1 MIEEPLVATVML
13 FALLA
18 LGEVISIYSKARIPM
33 LMTAMIGYLLLTW
46 TGVFPENILELS
58 TLPALGAL
66 LIGPLIIHMGTL
78 MPLSIL
84 KKQWRAVVISIS
96 GLIGALVLVLLIVP
110 LVFDFETAASGVG
123 PISGGVVALLITTE
137 KLTELGL
144 TALIVVPVLIAAFQT
159 PIGMPLISF
168 FLKRYA
174 GHFVRTTEATK
185 EEIESQKE
193 EEVPVRF
200 NLLKNNVI
208 LLFTV
213 FVLAAAATV
222 LSEWT
227 GVHFTLFCL
236 LFGILMLN
244 GRLFP
249 EGVLEKSNSFSFM
262 MVALIFVI
270 IGTMGGITPQDVVNN
285 VPAVLLI
292 LVCGVGGLA
301 AGGFIASKAVGWHP
315 FKGMP
320 IALTAL
326 VGFPGDYIICEE
338 VSRSTTDNQIDQTRV
353 FNEIVTPMLIGGF
366 VTVTVASIVVAS
378 FVMGML

>member
-1 MIEEPLVATVML
+1 MIEQPIIATVFL
-13 FALLA
+13 FALIA
-18 LGEVISIYSKARIPM
+18 LGEVISIYSRARIPM
-33 LMTAMIGYLLLTW
+33 LMTAMIGFLVLTW

-58 TLPALGAL
+58 TLPALGAI

-78 MPLSIL
+78 MPLSTL
-84 KKQWRAVVISIS
+84 KKQWRDLVISIS
-96 GLIGALVLVLLIVP
+96 GLLGALILVLTIVP

-144 TALIVVPVLIAAFQT
+144 TAIIVVPVLIAAFQT

-174 GHFVRTTEATK
+174 QYFVKNTTASVEDKEAFEADEK
-185 EEIESQKE
+185 
-193 EEVPVRF
+193 PVRF
-200 NLLKNNVI
+200 SLLKNNII

-213 FVLAAAATV
+213 FVLAAIATV

-227 GVHFTLFCL
+227 GVHYTLYCL

-244 GRLFP
+244 SRLFP
-249 EGVLEKSNSFSFM
+249 QGVLEKSNSFSFM

-270 IGTMGGITPQDVVNN
+270 IGTIGGITPGDVLNN
-285 VPAVLLI
+285 IPAVLLI
-292 LVCGVGGLA
+292 LVTGVGGLA
-301 AGGFIASKAVGWHP
+301 LGGFIASKAVGWHP

-320 IALTAL
+320 VALTAL
-326 VGFPGDYIICEE
+326 VGFPGDYLICEE
-338 VSRSTTDNQIDQTRV
+338 VSRSTTDNPVDQSRV
-353 FNEIVTPMLIGGF
+353 FSELVTPMLIGGF
-366 VTVTVASIVVAS
+366 VTVTVASVVIAS
-378 FVMGML
+378 VVMGML

>member
-1 MIEEPLVATVML
+1 MIEQPIIATVFL
-13 FALLA
+13 FALIA
-18 LGEVISIYSKARIPM
+18 LGEVISIYSRARIPM
-33 LMTAMIGYLLLTW
+33 LMTAMIGFLVLTL

-58 TLPALGAL
+58 TLPALGAI

-78 MPLSIL
+78 MPLSTL

-96 GLIGALVLVLLIVP
+96 GLLGALILVLTIVP

-144 TALIVVPVLIAAFQT
+144 TAIIVVPVLIAAFQT

-174 GHFVRTTEATK
+174 QYFVKNTTASVEDKEAFEADEK
-185 EEIESQKE
+185 
-193 EEVPVRF
+193 PVRF
-200 NLLKNNVI
+200 SLLKNNII

-213 FVLAAAATV
+213 FVLAAIATV

-227 GVHFTLFCL
+227 GVHYTLYCL

-244 GRLFP
+244 SRLFP
-249 EGVLEKSNSFSFM
+249 QGVLEKSNSFSFM

-270 IGTMGGITPQDVVNN
+270 IGTMGGITPGDVLNN
-285 VPAVLLI
+285 IPAVLLI
-292 LVCGVGGLA
+292 LVTGVGGLA
-301 AGGFIASKAVGWHP
+301 LGGFIASKAVGWHP

-320 IALTAL
+320 VALTAL
-326 VGFPGDYIICEE
+326 VGFPGDYLICEE
-338 VSRSTTDNQIDQTRV
+338 VSRSTTDNPVDQSRV
-353 FNEIVTPMLIGGF
+353 FSELVTPMLIGGF
-366 VTVTVASIVVAS
+366 VTVTVASVVIAS
-378 FVMGML
+378 VVMGML

>member
-1 MIEEPLVATVML
+1 MIEQPIIATVFL
-13 FALLA
+13 FALIA
-18 LGEVISIYSKARIPM
+18 LGEVISIYSRARIPM
-33 LMTAMIGYLLLTW
+33 LMTAMIGFLVLTW

-58 TLPALGAL
+58 TLPALGAI

-78 MPLSIL
+78 MPLSTL

-96 GLIGALVLVLLIVP
+96 GLLGALIFVLTIVP

-144 TALIVVPVLIAAFQT
+144 TAIIVVPVLIAAFQT

-174 GHFVRTTEATK
+174 QYFVKNTTASVEDKEAFEADEK
-185 EEIESQKE
+185 
-193 EEVPVRF
+193 PVRF
-200 NLLKNNVI
+200 SLLKNNII

-213 FVLAAAATV
+213 FVLAAIATV

-227 GVHFTLFCL
+227 GVHYTLYCL

-244 GRLFP
+244 SRLFP
-249 EGVLEKSNSFSFM
+249 QGVLEKSNSFSFM

-270 IGTMGGITPQDVVNN
+270 IGTMGGITPGDVLNN
-285 VPAVLLI
+285 IPAVLLI
-292 LVCGVGGLA
+292 LVTGVGGLA
-301 AGGFIASKAVGWHP
+301 LGGFIASKAVGWHP

-320 IALTAL
+320 VALTAL
-326 VGFPGDYIICEE
+326 VGFPGDYLICEE
-338 VSRSTTDNQIDQTRV
+338 VSRSTTDNPVDQSRV
-353 FNEIVTPMLIGGF
+353 FSELVTPMLIGGF
-366 VTVTVASIVVAS
+366 VTVTVASVVIAS
-378 FVMGML
+378 VVMGML

>member
-1 MIEEPLVATVML
+1 MIEQPIVATVML

-18 LGEVISIYSKARIPM
+18 LGEIISIYTKARIPM
-33 LMTAMIGYLLLTW
+33 LMTAMVGFLILTW
-46 TGVFPENILELS
+46 IGVFPENILELS
-58 TLPALGAL
+58 TLPALGAI

-78 MPLSIL
+78 MPLSVL
-84 KKQWRAVVISIS
+84 KKQWRAVVISVS
-96 GLIGALVLVLLIVP
+96 GLIGALALVLIIVP

-144 TALIVVPVLIAAFQT
+144 TSLIVVPVLIAAFQT
-159 PIGMPLISF
+159 PIGMPLLSI

-174 GHFVRTTEATK
+174 KHYVSTTEAT
-185 EEIESQKE
+185 ESEREVLE
-193 EEVPVRF
+193 EEESPVRF
-200 NLLKNNVI
+200 KLFTNNII

-213 FVLAAAATV
+213 FALAALATI

-227 GVHFTLFCL
+227 GIHYTLFSL

-249 EGVLEKSNSFSFM
+249 QAVLQKSNSFSFM
-262 MVALIFVI
+262 MVGLIFVI
-270 IGTMGGITPQDVVNN
+270 IGTMGGITPQDVINN
-285 VPAVLLI
+285 IPAVLLI
-292 LVCGVGGLA
+292 LACGVIGLA
-301 AGGFIASKAVGWHP
+301 LGGFIASKAVGWHP

-320 IALTAL
+320 VALTAL

-338 VSRSTTDNQIDQTRV
+338 VSRSTTDNAVDEARV
-353 FNEIVTPMLIGGF
+353 FSEIVTPMLIGGF
-366 VTVTVASIVVAS
+366 VTVTIASVVIAS

>member
-1 MIEEPLVATVML
+1 MIEQPIVATVML
-13 FALLA
+13 FTLLA
-18 LGEVISIYSKARIPM
+18 LGEVISIYTRARIPM
-33 LMTAMIGYLLLTW
+33 LMTAMIGFLILTW

-78 MPLSIL
+78 MPLSVL
-84 KKQWRAVVISIS
+84 KKQWRAVVISLS
-96 GLIGALVLVLLIVP
+96 GLIGALALVLLIVP

-144 TALIVVPVLIAAFQT
+144 TAMIVVPVLIAAFQT
-159 PIGMPLISF
+159 PIGMPLISL

-174 GHFVRTTEATK
+174 AGYVKTTAATT
-185 EEIESQKE
+185 EEIESANAD
-193 EEVPVRF
+193 EVPVRF
-200 NLLKNNVI
+200 NLLKNNII

-222 LSEWT
+222 LSSWT
-227 GVHFTLFCL
+227 GIHFTLFCL

-249 EGVLEKSNSFSFM
+249 QAVLQKANSFSFM

-270 IGTMGGITPQDVVNN
+270 IGTMGGITPQDVINN
-285 VPAVLLI
+285 IPAVILI
-292 LVCGVGGLA
+292 LICGVGGLA
-301 AGGFIASKAVGWHP
+301 IGGFIASKAVGWHP
-315 FKGMP
+315 LKGMP
-320 IALTAL
+320 VALTAL

-338 VSRSTTDNQIDQTRV
+338 VSRSTTDNEVDRERV

-366 VTVTVASIVVAS
+366 VTVTVASVVIAS

>member
-1 MIEEPLVATVML
+1 MIEQPIIATVFL
-13 FALLA
+13 FALIA
-18 LGEVISIYSKARIPM
+18 LGEVISIYSRARIPM
-33 LMTAMIGYLLLTW
+33 LMTAMIGFLVLTW

-58 TLPALGAL
+58 TLPALGAI

-78 MPLSIL
+78 MPLSTL

-96 GLIGALVLVLLIVP
+96 GLLGALILVLTIVP

-137 KLTELGL
+137 KLTEIGL
-144 TALIVVPVLIAAFQT
+144 TAIIVVPVLIAAFQT

-174 GHFVRTTEATK
+174 QYFVKNTTASVEDKEAFEADEK
-185 EEIESQKE
+185 
-193 EEVPVRF
+193 PVRF
-200 NLLKNNVI
+200 SLLKNNII

-213 FVLAAAATV
+213 FVLAAIATV

-227 GVHFTLFCL
+227 GVHYTLYCL

-244 GRLFP
+244 SRLFP
-249 EGVLEKSNSFSFM
+249 QGVLEKSNSFSFM

-270 IGTMGGITPQDVVNN
+270 IGTMGGITPGDVLNN
-285 VPAVLLI
+285 IPAVLLI
-292 LVCGVGGLA
+292 LVTGVGGLA
-301 AGGFIASKAVGWHP
+301 LGGFIASKAVGWHP

-320 IALTAL
+320 VALTAL
-326 VGFPGDYIICEE
+326 VGFPGDYLICEE
-338 VSRSTTDNQIDQTRV
+338 VSRSTTDNPVDQSRV
-353 FNEIVTPMLIGGF
+353 FSELVTPMLIGGF
-366 VTVTVASIVVAS
+366 VTVTVASVVIAS
-378 FVMGML
+378 VVMGML

>member
-1 MIEEPLVATVML
+1 MIEEPIVATVML

-18 LGEVISIYSKARIPM
+18 LGEVISIYSRARIPM
-33 LMTAMIGYLLLTW
+33 LMTAMIGYLVLTW

-58 TLPALGAL
+58 TLPALGAI

-84 KKQWRAVVISIS
+84 KKQWRAVIISVS
-96 GLIGALVLVLLIVP
+96 GLIGALALVLLIVP
-110 LVFDFETAASGVG
+110 LFFDFETAASGVG

-159 PIGMPLISF
+159 PIGMPLIAF
-168 FLKRYA
+168 LLKRYA
-174 GHFVRTTEATK
+174 SRFVSTTQATQAEMESM
-185 EEIESQKE
+185 EEDET
-193 EEVPVRF
+193 PVRF
-200 NLLKNNVI
+200 NLLKNNII
-208 LLFTV
+208 LLFIV
-213 FVLAAAATV
+213 FVFAAVATV

-227 GVHFTLFCL
+227 GIHFTLFCL

-249 EGVLEKSNSFSFM
+249 QAVLQKSNSFSFM

-270 IGTMGGITPQDVVNN
+270 IGTMGGITPQDVINN
-285 VPAVLLI
+285 IPAVILI
-292 LVCGVGGLA
+292 LICGVSGLA
-301 AGGFIASKAVGWHP
+301 LGGFIASKAVGWHP
-315 FKGMP
+315 LKGMP
-320 IALTAL
+320 VALTAL

-338 VSRSTTDNQIDQTRV
+338 VSRSTTDNQVDETRV

-366 VTVTVASIVVAS
+366 VTVTVASVVVAS

>member
-1 MIEEPLVATVML
+1 MIEQPIIATVFL
-13 FALLA
+13 FALIA
-18 LGEVISIYSKARIPM
+18 LGEVISIYSRARIPM
-33 LMTAMIGYLLLTW
+33 FMTAMIGFLVLTW

-58 TLPALGAL
+58 TLPALGAI

-78 MPLSIL
+78 MPLSTL

-96 GLIGALVLVLLIVP
+96 GLLGALILVLTIVP

-144 TALIVVPVLIAAFQT
+144 TAIIVVPVLIAAFQT

-174 GHFVRTTEATK
+174 QYFVKNTTASVEDKEAFEADEK
-185 EEIESQKE
+185 
-193 EEVPVRF
+193 PVRF
-200 NLLKNNVI
+200 SLLKNNII

-213 FVLAAAATV
+213 FVLAAIATV

-227 GVHFTLFCL
+227 GVHYTLYCL

-244 GRLFP
+244 SRLFP
-249 EGVLEKSNSFSFM
+249 QGVLEKSNSFSFM

-270 IGTMGGITPQDVVNN
+270 IGTMGGITPGDVLNN
-285 VPAVLLI
+285 IPAVLLI
-292 LVCGVGGLA
+292 LVTGVGGLA
-301 AGGFIASKAVGWHP
+301 LGGFIASKAVGWHP

-320 IALTAL
+320 VALTAL
-326 VGFPGDYIICEE
+326 VGFPGDYLICEE
-338 VSRSTTDNQIDQTRV
+338 VSRSTTDNPVDQSRV
-353 FNEIVTPMLIGGF
+353 FSELVTPMLIGGF
-366 VTVTVASIVVAS
+366 VTVTVASVVIAS
-378 FVMGML
+378 VVMGML

>member
-1 MIEEPLVATVML
+1 MIEEPIVATVML

-18 LGEVISIYSKARIPM
+18 LGEVISIYSRARIPM
-33 LMTAMIGYLLLTW
+33 LMTAMIGYLVLTW

-58 TLPALGAL
+58 TLPALGAI

-84 KKQWRAVVISIS
+84 KKQWRAVIISVS
-96 GLIGALVLVLLIVP
+96 GLIGALALVLLIVP
-110 LVFDFETAASGVG
+110 LFFDFETAASGVG

-159 PIGMPLISF
+159 PIGMPLIAF
-168 FLKRYA
+168 LLKRYA
-174 GHFVRTTEATK
+174 SRFVSTTQAPQAEMESM
-185 EEIESQKE
+185 EEDET
-193 EEVPVRF
+193 PVRF
-200 NLLKNNVI
+200 NLLKNNII
-208 LLFTV
+208 LLFIV
-213 FVLAAAATV
+213 FVFAAVATV

-227 GVHFTLFCL
+227 GIHFTLFCL

-249 EGVLEKSNSFSFM
+249 QAVLQKSNSFSFM

-270 IGTMGGITPQDVVNN
+270 IGTMGGITPQDVINN
-285 VPAVLLI
+285 IPAVILI
-292 LVCGVGGLA
+292 LICGVSGLA
-301 AGGFIASKAVGWHP
+301 LGGFIASKAVGWHP
-315 FKGMP
+315 LKGMP
-320 IALTAL
+320 VALTAL

-338 VSRSTTDNQIDQTRV
+338 VSRSTTDNQTDQTRV

-366 VTVTVASIVVAS
+366 VTVTVASVVVAS

>member
-1 MIEEPLVATVML
+1 MIEEPIVATVML

-18 LGEVISIYSKARIPM
+18 LGEVISIYSRARIPM
-33 LMTAMIGYLLLTW
+33 LMTAMIGYLVLTW

-58 TLPALGAL
+58 TLPALGAI

-84 KKQWRAVVISIS
+84 KKQWRAVIISVS
-96 GLIGALVLVLLIVP
+96 GLIGALALVLLIVP
-110 LVFDFETAASGVG
+110 LFFDFETAASGVG

-159 PIGMPLISF
+159 PIGMPLIAF
-168 FLKRYA
+168 LLKRYA
-174 GHFVRTTEATK
+174 SRFVSTTQATQAEMESM
-185 EEIESQKE
+185 EEDET
-193 EEVPVRF
+193 PVRF
-200 NLLKNNVI
+200 NLLKNNII
-208 LLFTV
+208 LLFIV
-213 FVLAAAATV
+213 FVFAAVATV

-227 GVHFTLFCL
+227 GIHFTLYCL

-249 EGVLEKSNSFSFM
+249 QAVLQKSNSFSFM

-270 IGTMGGITPQDVVNN
+270 IGTMGGITPQDVINN
-285 VPAVLLI
+285 IPAVILI
-292 LVCGVGGLA
+292 LICGVSGLA
-301 AGGFIASKAVGWHP
+301 LGGFIASKAVGWHP
-315 FKGMP
+315 LKGMP
-320 IALTAL
+320 VALTAL

-338 VSRSTTDNQIDQTRV
+338 VSRSTTDNQTDQTRV

-366 VTVTVASIVVAS
+366 VTVTVASVVVAS

>member
-174 GHFVRTTEATK
+174 GHFVSTTEATE
-185 EEIESQKE
+185 EEIESQK

-292 LVCGVGGLA
+292 LICGVGGLA

>member
-1 MIEEPLVATVML
+1 MIEEPIVATVML

-18 LGEVISIYSKARIPM
+18 LGEVISIYSRARIPM
-33 LMTAMIGYLLLTW
+33 LMTAMIGYLVLTW

-58 TLPALGAL
+58 TLPALGAI

-84 KKQWRAVVISIS
+84 KKQWRAVIISVS
-96 GLIGALVLVLLIVP
+96 GLIGALALVLLIVP
-110 LVFDFETAASGVG
+110 LFFDFETAASGVG

-159 PIGMPLISF
+159 PIGMPLIAF
-168 FLKRYA
+168 LLKRYA
-174 GHFVRTTEATK
+174 SRFVSTTQATQA
-185 EEIESQKE
+185 EMESMDE
-193 EEVPVRF
+193 DETPVRF
-200 NLLKNNVI
+200 NLLKNNII
-208 LLFTV
+208 LLFIV
-213 FVLAAAATV
+213 FVFAAVATV

-227 GVHFTLFCL
+227 GIHFTLFCL

-249 EGVLEKSNSFSFM
+249 QAVLQKSNSFSFM

-270 IGTMGGITPQDVVNN
+270 IGTMGGITPQDVINN
-285 VPAVLLI
+285 IPAVILI
-292 LVCGVGGLA
+292 LICGVSGLA
-301 AGGFIASKAVGWHP
+301 LGGFIASKAVGWHP
-315 FKGMP
+315 LKGMP
-320 IALTAL
+320 VALTAL

-338 VSRSTTDNQIDQTRV
+338 VSRSTTDNQTDQTRV

-366 VTVTVASIVVAS
+366 VTVTVASVVVAS

>member
-1 MIEEPLVATVML
+1 MIEQPIIATVFL
-13 FALLA
+13 FALIA
-18 LGEVISIYSKARIPM
+18 LGEVISIYSRARIPM
-33 LMTAMIGYLLLTW
+33 LMTAMIGFLVLTW

-58 TLPALGAL
+58 TLPALGAI

-78 MPLSIL
+78 MPLSTL

-96 GLIGALVLVLLIVP
+96 GLLGALILVLTIVP
-110 LVFDFETAASGVG
+110 LAFDFETAASGVG

-144 TALIVVPVLIAAFQT
+144 TAIIVVPVLIAAFQT

-174 GHFVRTTEATK
+174 QYFVKNTTASVEDKEAFEADEK
-185 EEIESQKE
+185 
-193 EEVPVRF
+193 PVRF
-200 NLLKNNVI
+200 SLLKNNII

-213 FVLAAAATV
+213 FVLAAIATV

-227 GVHFTLFCL
+227 GVHYTLYCL

-244 GRLFP
+244 SRLFP
-249 EGVLEKSNSFSFM
+249 QGVLEKSNSFSFM

-270 IGTMGGITPQDVVNN
+270 IGTMGGITPGDVLNN
-285 VPAVLLI
+285 IPAVLLI
-292 LVCGVGGLA
+292 LVTGVGGLA
-301 AGGFIASKAVGWHP
+301 LGGFIASKAVGWHP

-320 IALTAL
+320 VALTAL
-326 VGFPGDYIICEE
+326 VGFPGDYLICEE
-338 VSRSTTDNQIDQTRV
+338 VSRSTTDNPVDQSRV
-353 FNEIVTPMLIGGF
+353 FSELVTPMLIGGF
-366 VTVTVASIVVAS
+366 VTVTVASVVIAS
-378 FVMGML
+378 VVMGML

>member
-1 MIEEPLVATVML
+1 MIEEPIVATVML

-18 LGEVISIYSKARIPM
+18 LGEVISIYSRARIPM
-33 LMTAMIGYLLLTW
+33 LMTAMIGYLVLTW

-58 TLPALGAL
+58 TLPALGAI

-84 KKQWRAVVISIS
+84 KKQWRAVIISVS
-96 GLIGALVLVLLIVP
+96 GLIGALALVLLIVP
-110 LVFDFETAASGVG
+110 LFFDFETAASGVG

-159 PIGMPLISF
+159 PIGMPLIAF
-168 FLKRYA
+168 LLKRYA
-174 GHFVRTTEATK
+174 SRFVSTSQATQAEMESM
-185 EEIESQKE
+185 EEDET
-193 EEVPVRF
+193 PVRF
-200 NLLKNNVI
+200 NLLKNNII
-208 LLFTV
+208 LLFIV
-213 FVLAAAATV
+213 FVFAAVATV

-227 GVHFTLFCL
+227 GIHFTLFCL

-249 EGVLEKSNSFSFM
+249 QAVLQKSNSFSFM

-270 IGTMGGITPQDVVNN
+270 IGTMGGITPQDVINN
-285 VPAVLLI
+285 IPAVILI
-292 LVCGVGGLA
+292 LICGVSGLA
-301 AGGFIASKAVGWHP
+301 LGGFIASKAVGWHP
-315 FKGMP
+315 LKGMP
-320 IALTAL
+320 VALTAL

-338 VSRSTTDNQIDQTRV
+338 VSRSTTDNQTDQTRV

-366 VTVTVASIVVAS
+366 VTVTVASVVVAS

>member
-1 MIEEPLVATVML
+1 MIEQPIIATVFL
-13 FALLA
+13 FALIA
-18 LGEVISIYSKARIPM
+18 LGEVISIYSRARIPM
-33 LMTAMIGYLLLTW
+33 LMTAMIGFLVLTW

-58 TLPALGAL
+58 TLPALGAI

-78 MPLSIL
+78 MPLSTL

-96 GLIGALVLVLLIVP
+96 GLLGALILVLTIVP

-144 TALIVVPVLIAAFQT
+144 TAIIVVPVLIAAFQT

-174 GHFVRTTEATK
+174 QYFVKNTTASVEDKEAFEADEK
-185 EEIESQKE
+185 
-193 EEVPVRF
+193 PVRF
-200 NLLKNNVI
+200 SLLKNNII

-213 FVLAAAATV
+213 FVLAAIATV

-227 GVHFTLFCL
+227 GVHYTLYCL

-244 GRLFP
+244 SRLFP
-249 EGVLEKSNSFSFM
+249 QGVLEKSNSFSFM

-270 IGTMGGITPQDVVNN
+270 IGTMGGITPGDVLNN
-285 VPAVLLI
+285 IPAVLLI
-292 LVCGVGGLA
+292 LVTGVGGLA
-301 AGGFIASKAVGWHP
+301 LGGFIASKAVGWHP

-320 IALTAL
+320 VALTAL
-326 VGFPGDYIICEE
+326 VGFPGDYLICEE
-338 VSRSTTDNQIDQTRV
+338 VSRSTTDNPVDQSRV
-353 FNEIVTPMLIGGF
+353 FSELVTPMLIGGF
-366 VTVTVASIVVAS
+366 VTVTVASVVIAS
-378 FVMGML
+378 VVMGML

>member
-1 MIEEPLVATVML
+1 MIEQPIIATVFL
-13 FALLA
+13 FALIA
-18 LGEVISIYSKARIPM
+18 LGEVISIYSRARIPM
-33 LMTAMIGYLLLTW
+33 LMTAMIGFLVLTW

-58 TLPALGAL
+58 TLPALGAI

-78 MPLSIL
+78 MPLSTL

-96 GLIGALVLVLLIVP
+96 GLLGALILVLTIVP

-144 TALIVVPVLIAAFQT
+144 TAIIVVPVLIAAFQT

-174 GHFVRTTEATK
+174 QYFVKNTTASVEDKEAFEADEK
-185 EEIESQKE
+185 
-193 EEVPVRF
+193 PVRF
-200 NLLKNNVI
+200 SLLKNNII

-213 FVLAAAATV
+213 FVLAAIATV

-227 GVHFTLFCL
+227 GVHYTLYCL

-244 GRLFP
+244 SRLFP
-249 EGVLEKSNSFSFM
+249 QGVLEKSNSFSFM

-270 IGTMGGITPQDVVNN
+270 IGTMGGITPGDVLNN
-285 VPAVLLI
+285 IPAVLLI
-292 LVCGVGGLA
+292 LVTGVGGLA
-301 AGGFIASKAVGWHP
+301 LGGFIASKAVGWHP

-320 IALTAL
+320 VALTAL
-326 VGFPGDYIICEE
+326 VGFRGDYLICEE
-338 VSRSTTDNQIDQTRV
+338 VSRSTTDNPVDQSRV
-353 FNEIVTPMLIGGF
+353 FSELVTPMLIGGF
-366 VTVTVASIVVAS
+366 VTVTVASVVIAS
-378 FVMGML
+378 VVMGML

>member
-1 MIEEPLVATVML
+1 MIEQPIIATVFL
-13 FALLA
+13 FALIA
-18 LGEVISIYSKARIPM
+18 LGEVISIYSRARIPM
-33 LMTAMIGYLLLTW
+33 LMTAMIGFLVLTW

-58 TLPALGAL
+58 TLPALGAI

-78 MPLSIL
+78 MPLSTL

-96 GLIGALVLVLLIVP
+96 GLLGALILVLTIVP

-144 TALIVVPVLIAAFQT
+144 TAIIVVPVLIAAFQT

-174 GHFVRTTEATK
+174 QYFVKNTTASVEDKEAFEADEK
-185 EEIESQKE
+185 
-193 EEVPVRF
+193 PVRF
-200 NLLKNNVI
+200 SLLKNNII

-213 FVLAAAATV
+213 FVLAAIATV

-227 GVHFTLFCL
+227 GVHYTLYCL

-244 GRLFP
+244 SRLFP
-249 EGVLEKSNSFSFM
+249 QGVLEKSNSFSFM

-270 IGTMGGITPQDVVNN
+270 IGTMGGITPGDVLNN
-285 VPAVLLI
+285 IPAVLLI
-292 LVCGVGGLA
+292 LVTGVGGLA
-301 AGGFIASKAVGWHP
+301 LGGFITSKAVGWHP

-320 IALTAL
+320 VALTAL
-326 VGFPGDYIICEE
+326 VGFPGDYLICEE
-338 VSRSTTDNQIDQTRV
+338 VSRSTTDNPVDQSRV
-353 FNEIVTPMLIGGF
+353 FSELVTPMLIGGF
-366 VTVTVASIVVAS
+366 VTVTVASVVIAS
-378 FVMGML
+378 VVMGML

>member
-1 MIEEPLVATVML
+1 MIEEPIVATVML

-18 LGEVISIYSKARIPM
+18 LGEVISIYSRARIPM
-33 LMTAMIGYLLLTW
+33 LMTAMIGYLVLTW

-58 TLPALGAL
+58 TLPALGAI

-84 KKQWRAVVISIS
+84 KKQWRAVIISVS
-96 GLIGALVLVLLIVP
+96 GLIGALALVLLIVP
-110 LVFDFETAASGVG
+110 LFFDFETAASGVG

-159 PIGMPLISF
+159 PIGMPLIAF
-168 FLKRYA
+168 LLKRYA
-174 GHFVRTTEATK
+174 SRFVSTTQATQAEMESM
-185 EEIESQKE
+185 EEDET
-193 EEVPVRF
+193 PVRF
-200 NLLKNNVI
+200 NLLKNNII
-208 LLFTV
+208 LLFVV
-213 FVLAAAATV
+213 FVFAAVATV

-227 GVHFTLFCL
+227 GIHFTLFCL

-249 EGVLEKSNSFSFM
+249 QAVLQKSNSFSFM

-270 IGTMGGITPQDVVNN
+270 IGTMGGITPQDVINN
-285 VPAVLLI
+285 IPAVILI
-292 LVCGVGGLA
+292 LICGVSGLA
-301 AGGFIASKAVGWHP
+301 LGGFIASKAVGWHP
-315 FKGMP
+315 LKGMP
-320 IALTAL
+320 VALTAL

-338 VSRSTTDNQIDQTRV
+338 VSRSTTDNQTDQTRV

-366 VTVTVASIVVAS
+366 VTVTVASVVVAS

>member
-1 MIEEPLVATVML
+1 MIEEPIVATVML
-13 FALLA
+13 FTLLA
-18 LGEVISIYSKARIPM
+18 LGEVISIYTRARVPM
-33 LMTAMIGYLLLTW
+33 LMTAMLGFLILTW
-46 TGVFPENILELS
+46 IGVFPENILELS

-78 MPLSIL
+78 MPLSTL
-84 KKQWRAVVISIS
+84 KKQWRAVVISLS
-96 GLIGALVLVLLIVP
+96 GLIGALALVLIIVP

-137 KLTELGL
+137 KLTEIGL
-144 TALIVVPVLIAAFQT
+144 SALIVIPVLIAAFQT

-174 GHFVRTTEATK
+174 GNYVKTTTATA
-185 EEIESQKE
+185 EEIESANE

-200 NLLKNNVI
+200 NLLKNNII

-213 FVLAAAATV
+213 FVLAAVATV
-222 LSEWT
+222 LSSWT
-227 GVHFTLFCL
+227 GIHFTLFCL

-249 EGVLEKSNSFSFM
+249 QAVLQKANSFSFM

-270 IGTMGGITPQDVVNN
+270 IGTMGGITPQDVVDNI
-285 VPAVLLI
+285 PAIILI
-292 LVCGVGGLA
+292 LICGIGGLA
-301 AGGFIASKAVGWHP
+301 IGGFIASKAVGWHP
-315 FKGMP
+315 LKGMP
-320 IALTAL
+320 VALTAL

-338 VSRSTTDNQIDQTRV
+338 VSRSTTDNEVDRERV

-366 VTVTVASIVVAS
+366 VTVTVASVVVAS
-378 FVMGML
+378 FVMEML

>member
-1 MIEEPLVATVML
+1 MIEEPIVATVML

-18 LGEVISIYSKARIPM
+18 LGEVISIYSRARIPM
-33 LMTAMIGYLLLTW
+33 LMTAMIGYLVLTW

-58 TLPALGAL
+58 TLPALGAI

-84 KKQWRAVVISIS
+84 KKQWRAVIISVS
-96 GLIGALVLVLLIVP
+96 GLIGALALVLLIVP
-110 LVFDFETAASGVG
+110 LFFDFEIAASGVG

-159 PIGMPLISF
+159 PIGMPLIAF
-168 FLKRYA
+168 LLKRYA
-174 GHFVRTTEATK
+174 SRFVSTTQATQAEMESM
-185 EEIESQKE
+185 EEDET
-193 EEVPVRF
+193 PVRF
-200 NLLKNNVI
+200 NLLKNNII
-208 LLFTV
+208 LLFIV
-213 FVLAAAATV
+213 FVFAAVATV

-227 GVHFTLFCL
+227 GIHFTLFCL

-249 EGVLEKSNSFSFM
+249 QAVLQKSNSFSFM

-270 IGTMGGITPQDVVNN
+270 IGTMGGITPQDVINN
-285 VPAVLLI
+285 IPAVILI
-292 LVCGVGGLA
+292 LICGVSGLA
-301 AGGFIASKAVGWHP
+301 LGGFIASKAVGWHP
-315 FKGMP
+315 LKGMP
-320 IALTAL
+320 VALTAL

-338 VSRSTTDNQIDQTRV
+338 VSRSTTDNQTDQTRV

-366 VTVTVASIVVAS
+366 VTVTVASVVVAS

>member
-1 MIEEPLVATVML
+1 MIEEPIVATVML

-18 LGEVISIYSKARIPM
+18 LGEVISIYSRARIPM
-33 LMTAMIGYLLLTW
+33 LMTAMIGYLVLTW

-58 TLPALGAL
+58 TLPALGAI

-84 KKQWRAVVISIS
+84 KKQWRAVIISVS
-96 GLIGALVLVLLIVP
+96 GLIGALALVLLIVP
-110 LVFDFETAASGVG
+110 LFFDFETAASGVG

-159 PIGMPLISF
+159 PIGMPLIAF
-168 FLKRYA
+168 LLKRYA
-174 GHFVRTTEATK
+174 SRFVSTTQATQAEMESM
-185 EEIESQKE
+185 EEDET
-193 EEVPVRF
+193 PVRF
-200 NLLKNNVI
+200 NLLKNNII
-208 LLFTV
+208 LLFIV
-213 FVLAAAATV
+213 FVFAAVATV

-227 GVHFTLFCL
+227 GIHFTLFCL

-249 EGVLEKSNSFSFM
+249 QAVLQKSNSFSFM

-270 IGTMGGITPQDVVNN
+270 IGTMGGITPQDVINN
-285 VPAVLLI
+285 IPAVILI
-292 LVCGVGGLA
+292 LICGVSGLA
-301 AGGFIASKAVGWHP
+301 LGGFIASKAVGWHP
-315 FKGMP
+315 LKGMP
-320 IALTAL
+320 VALTAL

-338 VSRSTTDNQIDQTRV
+338 VSRSTTDNQTDQTRV

-366 VTVTVASIVVAS
+366 VTVTVASVVVAS